1 MKWYEII
8 GLIVLWVLGLYVTG
22 KFYEHLRNRHYNDSW
37 KNRKSKRY

>member
-22 KFYEHLRNRHYNDSW
+22 KFYEHLRNRHNYDSW
-37 KNRKSKRY
+37 RTKRKK